1 MNTLWTAPTDAVY
14 SIHPGSQSGPAC
26 TFEFSS
32 PQRSRSIP
40 YSYLQAIDTFGQ
52 QLITLRYSFA
62 DVQLALAH
70 NFPDFGQFLDDLVNN
85 RVAVVRETS
94 AVRIT
99 IQSEASLE
107 KTEIF

>member
-1 MNTLWTAPTDAVY
+1 MSSLWSAPADGAY
-14 SIHPGSQSGPAC
+14 SIHAGSQSGPAC

-40 YSYLQAIDTFGQ
+40 YSYLQTVDTFGQ
-52 QLITLRYSFA
+52 QLITLRYTFA

-70 NFPDFGQFLDDLVNN
+70 DFPDFGQFLDDLINN

-99 IQSEASLE
+99 IQSEPFLE
-107 KTEIF
+107 KPEIF